1 MSEAGSQPTVA
12 IEKDLRDALPAGARL
27 RGYEILA
34 VLGHGGFGVTYRA
47 HDETL
52 GRDVAIKEYLPT
64 AVAVRE
70 DGTTVLP
77 RSTALADEFR
87 WGRERF
93 LQEARTL
100 ARLDGAP
107 AILRV
112 FDFLE
117 ANGTA
122 YMVMA
127 LLEGEPLE
135 QRLRHDGCL
144 SQPAIEGLLYPLLDG
159 LAAVHAAGFL
169 HRDIKPDNIMLDA
182 KSAPTLIDFGAS
194 RAPTA
199 GGTAA
204 MTAIFTPGY
213 AAAEQFTSARQGPWT
228 DIYGLGATLYH
239 AIVGRP
245 PPSAF
250 DRMVRDTYE
259 PLAKLRPAG
268 FSLAFLAAVDAGLR
282 LRAADRPQ
290 SIADWRAI
298 FEPSSAPDRPA
309 AAVSPEPKRGLGLW
323 LGLAAAAIL
332 ALAGGSYYFA
342 TSQPSVPATAVAG
355 AEKAAQDKAVQMEQA
370 ELARLREEAAAR
382 EKADQ
387 AAALRR
393 QFEEEV
399 RRKIEAEAAEM
410 KRLEEEAKQ
419 KADAEAAAKRK
430 ADAEAAAKQRA
441 DAEAAAKQR
450 ADAEAAA
457 KRKAEEAERKPA
469 EVAEAALQLG
479 KIDRQHIQVALVAL
493 AFGGSLLDGTLGT
506 GSREMIAAWQKA
518 RNQPVTGFLTGPQ
531 KEALLQEAA
540 AAVTKF
546 DDEQKKIEEEKKK
559 AATGT
564 GSVNPDIVP
573 LENNRGIALHLARG
587 NCNATANYVT
597 RVFAN
602 RLDLQFRGGWQTFM
616 ADKAGDF
623 ARSFAAPPRG
633 LPLTVKGNL
642 KTRLVSV
649 ENATSG
655 CLWKGSF

>member
-1 MSEAGSQPTVA
+1 MSETGSEPTVA
-12 IEKDLRDALPAGARL
+12 VGKDLRGALPAGARL

-47 HDETL
+47 RDTTL

-64 AVAVRE
+64 AVAIRE

-87 WGRERF
+87 WGRDRF

-100 ARLDGAP
+100 AKLDGAP
-107 AILRV
+107 AIVRV

-122 YMVMA
+122 YTVMA
-127 LLEGEPLE
+127 LLDGEPLE
-135 QRLRHDGCL
+135 QRLRRDGCL

-194 RAPTA
+194 RAPMA
-199 GGTAA
+199 GGTTA

-213 AAAEQFTSARQGPWT
+213 AAAEQFTSAKQGPWT
-228 DIYGLGATLYH
+228 DIYGLCATLYH

-250 DRMVRDTYE
+250 DRMVNDTYE

-268 FSLAFLAAVDAGLR
+268 FSPAFLAAIDAGLK
-282 LRAADRPQ
+282 LRATDRPQ
-290 SIADWRAI
+290 SIAQWRPMLGH
-298 FEPSSAPDRPA
+298 PSTFGMSA
-309 AAVSPEPKRGLGLW
+309 AAAMPVPKRRLGSW
-323 LGLAAAAIL
+323 MGLAAAAMLVL
-332 ALAGGSYYFA
+332 AAGGYYFV
-342 TSQPSVPATAVAG
+342 TSQPSAPGVAG
-355 AEKAAQDKAVQMEQA
+355 VSTVSVEKVAQEQA
-370 ELARLREEAAAR
+370 ELARLRAESATR

-387 AAALRR
+387 EAAAKR
-393 QFEEEV
+393 QVEEEV
-399 RRKIEAEAAEM
+399 RRKIEAEAAEK

-430 ADAEAAAKQRA
+430 AEEDE
-441 DAEAAAKQR
+441 
-450 ADAEAAA
+450 
-457 KRKAEEAERKPA
+457 RKALEAD
-469 EVAEAALQLG
+469 EAALQLG
-479 KIDRQHIQVALVAL
+479 KGDRQHIQVALVAL
-493 AFGGSLLDGTLGT
+493 GYGVSLMNGTLD
-506 GSREMIAAWQKA
+506 RDARDKIAAWQKA
-518 RNQPVTGFLTGPQ
+518 RNEPATGFLTGSQ
-531 KEALLQEAA
+531 YQALLQEAA
-540 AAVTKF
+540 LAISKF
-546 DDEQKKIEEEKKK
+546 DDEQKKFEEERKK
-559 AATGT
+559 AATGNV
-564 GSVNPDIVP
+564 SVNPDIVP
-573 LENNRGIALHLARG
+573 LEDNSRVVLYLARG
-587 NCNATANYVT
+587 QNCQATAEYVG

-602 RLDLQFRGGWQTFM
+602 RLDLQFRGGWQTFA
-616 ADKAGDF
+616 ADKAGNF
-623 ARSFAAPPRG
+623 ARSFPSPWTG
-633 LPLTVKGNL
+633 MYTLLVKGNV

-649 ENATSG
+649 ENVSSH

>member
-1 MSEAGSQPTVA
+1 MSETGSEPTVA
-12 IEKDLRDALPAGARL
+12 VGKDLRGALPAGARL

-47 HDETL
+47 RDTTL

-64 AVAVRE
+64 AVAIRE

-87 WGRERF
+87 WGRDRF

-100 ARLDGAP
+100 AKLDGAP
-107 AILRV
+107 AIVRV

-127 LLEGEPLE
+127 LLDGEPLE
-135 QRLRHDGCL
+135 RRLRRDGCL

-194 RAPTA
+194 RAPMA
-199 GGTAA
+199 GGTTA

-213 AAAEQFTSARQGPWT
+213 AAAEQFTSAKQGPWT
-228 DIYGLGATLYH
+228 DIYGLCATLYH

-250 DRMVRDTYE
+250 DRMVNDAYE

-268 FSLAFLAAVDAGLR
+268 FSPAFLAAIDAGLK
-282 LRAADRPQ
+282 LRATDRPQ
-290 SIADWRAI
+290 SIAQWRPMLGH
-298 FEPSSAPDRPA
+298 PSTFGMSA
-309 AAVSPEPKRGLGLW
+309 AAAMPVPKRRLGSW
-323 LGLAAAAIL
+323 MGLAAAAMLVL
-332 ALAGGSYYFA
+332 AAGGYYFV
-342 TSQPSVPATAVAG
+342 TSQPSAPGVVGVSTVSVEKVA
-355 AEKAAQDKAVQMEQA
+355 QEQA
-370 ELARLREEAAAR
+370 ELARLRAESATR

-387 AAALRR
+387 EAAAKR
-393 QFEEEV
+393 QVEEEV
-399 RRKIEAEAAEM
+399 RRKIEAEAAEK

-430 ADAEAAAKQRA
+430 AEEDE
-441 DAEAAAKQR
+441 
-450 ADAEAAA
+450 
-457 KRKAEEAERKPA
+457 RKALEAD
-469 EVAEAALQLG
+469 EAALQLG
-479 KIDRQHIQVALVAL
+479 KGDRQHIQVALVAL
-493 AFGGSLLDGTLGT
+493 GYGVSLMNGTLD
-506 GSREMIAAWQKA
+506 RDARDKIAAWQKA
-518 RNQPVTGFLTGPQ
+518 RNEPATGFLTGSQ
-531 KEALLQEAA
+531 YQALLQEAA
-540 AAVTKF
+540 LAISKF
-546 DDEQKKIEEEKKK
+546 DDEQKKFEEERKK
-559 AATGT
+559 AATGNV
-564 GSVNPDIVP
+564 SVNPDIVP
-573 LENNRGIALHLARG
+573 LEDNSRVVLYLARG
-587 NCNATANYVT
+587 QNCQATAEYVG

-602 RLDLQFRGGWQTFM
+602 RLDLQFRGGWQTFA
-616 ADKAGDF
+616 ADKAGNF
-623 ARSFAAPPRG
+623 ARSFPSPWTG
-633 LPLTVKGNL
+633 MYTLLVKGNV

-649 ENATSG
+649 ENVSSH

>member
-1 MSEAGSQPTVA
+1 VG
-12 IEKDLRDALPAGARL
+12 KDLRGALPAGARL

-34 VLGHGGFGVTYRA
+34 VLGHGGFGVTYQARDTA
-47 HDETL
+47 L

-87 WGRERF
+87 WGRDRF

-100 ARLDGAP
+100 AKLDGAP
-107 AILRV
+107 AVVRV

-135 QRLRHDGCL
+135 QRLRRDGCL
-144 SQPAIEGLLYPLLDG
+144 SQPAIEGLLYPVLDG
-159 LAAVHAAGFL
+159 LAAVHATGFL

-194 RAPTA
+194 RAPMA

-213 AAAEQFTSARQGPWT
+213 AAAEQFTSAKQGPWT

-250 DRMVRDTYE
+250 DRMVRDAYE
-259 PLAKLRPAG
+259 PLARLRPAG
-268 FSLAFLAAVDAGLR
+268 FSPSFLAAIDAGLK

-290 SIADWRAI
+290 SIAEWRAM
-298 FEPSSAPDRPA
+298 FDRPSVPDRPA
-309 AAVSPEPKRGLGLW
+309 VAVSAEPKHGFGLW
-323 LGLAAAAIL
+323 LGVAAAAIL
-332 ALAGGSYYFA
+332 ALAGGGYYFA
-342 TSQPSVPATAVAG
+342 TSHPSAPATAIAS
-355 AEKAAQDKAVQMEQA
+355 AEKAGQDKAVQTQQA
-370 ELARLREEAAAR
+370 ELARLRAEAAAH

-387 AAALRR
+387 EAALRR

-410 KRLEEEAKQ
+410 KRIEEEAKQ
-419 KADAEAAAKRK
+419 KVDAEAAARQKVEAEAAAKRK
-430 ADAEAAAKQRA
+430 ADAEVSAKQKA
-441 DAEAAAKQR
+441 DAE
-450 ADAEAAA
+450 A
-457 KRKAEEAERKPA
+457 KRKAEEVERNPA
-469 EVAEAALQLG
+469 QAAEAALQLG

-493 AFGGSLLDGTLGT
+493 AFGGSLLDGALGS

-540 AAVTKF
+540 AAVTRF

-564 GSVNPDIVP
+564 ASVNPDIVP
-573 LENNRGIALHLARG
+573 LENNRGIALYLARG
-587 NCNATANYVT
+587 NCNAIANYVA

-602 RLDLQFRGGWQTFM
+602 RLDLQFRGGWQTFT

-623 ARSFAAPPRG
+623 ARSFSAPPRG
-633 LPLTVKGNL
+633 IPLTVKGSL
-642 KTRLVSV
+642 RTRLVSV
-649 ENATSG
+649 ENATNG

>member
-1 MSEAGSQPTVA
+1 MSETGSEPTVA
-12 IEKDLRDALPAGARL
+12 VGKDLRGALPAGARL

-47 HDETL
+47 RDTTL

-64 AVAVRE
+64 AVAIRE

-87 WGRERF
+87 WGRDRF

-100 ARLDGAP
+100 AKLDGAP
-107 AILRV
+107 AIVRV

-127 LLEGEPLE
+127 LLDGEPLE
-135 QRLRHDGCL
+135 RRLRRDGCL

-194 RAPTA
+194 RAPMA
-199 GGTAA
+199 GGTTA

-213 AAAEQFTSARQGPWT
+213 AAAEQFTSAKQGPWT
-228 DIYGLGATLYH
+228 DIYGLCATLYH

-250 DRMVRDTYE
+250 DRMVNDAYE

-268 FSLAFLAAVDAGLR
+268 FSPAFLAAIDAGLK
-282 LRAADRPQ
+282 LRATDRPQ
-290 SIADWRAI
+290 SIAQWRPMLGH
-298 FEPSSAPDRPA
+298 PSTFGMSA
-309 AAVSPEPKRGLGLW
+309 AAAMPVPKRRLGSW
-323 LGLAAAAIL
+323 MGLAAAAMLVL
-332 ALAGGSYYFA
+332 AAGGYYFV
-342 TSQPSVPATAVAG
+342 TSQPSAPGVAG
-355 AEKAAQDKAVQMEQA
+355 VSSVSVEKVAQEQA
-370 ELARLREEAAAR
+370 ELARLWAESATR

-387 AAALRR
+387 EAAAKR
-393 QFEEEV
+393 QVEEEV
-399 RRKIEAEAAEM
+399 RRKIEAEAAEK

-430 ADAEAAAKQRA
+430 AEEDE
-441 DAEAAAKQR
+441 
-450 ADAEAAA
+450 
-457 KRKAEEAERKPA
+457 RKALEAD
-469 EVAEAALQLG
+469 EAALQLG
-479 KIDRQHIQVALVAL
+479 KGDRQHIQVALVAL
-493 AFGGSLLDGTLGT
+493 GYGVSLMNGTLD
-506 GSREMIAAWQKA
+506 RDARDKIAAWQKA
-518 RNQPVTGFLTGPQ
+518 RNEPATGFLTGSQ
-531 KEALLQEAA
+531 YQALLQEAA
-540 AAVTKF
+540 LAISKF
-546 DDEQKKIEEEKKK
+546 DDEQKKFEEERKK
-559 AATGT
+559 AATGNV
-564 GSVNPDIVP
+564 SVNPDIVP
-573 LENNRGIALHLARG
+573 LEDNSRVVLYLARG
-587 NCNATANYVT
+587 QNCQATAEYVG

-602 RLDLQFRGGWQTFM
+602 RLDLQFRGGWQTFA
-616 ADKAGDF
+616 ADKAGNF
-623 ARSFAAPPRG
+623 ARSFPSPWTG
-633 LPLTVKGNL
+633 MYTLLVKGNV

-649 ENATSG
+649 ENVSSH

>member
-1 MSEAGSQPTVA
+1 VSETGSEPTVA
-12 IEKDLRDALPAGARL
+12 VGKDLRGALPAGARL

-47 HDETL
+47 RDTTL

-64 AVAVRE
+64 AVAIRE

-87 WGRERF
+87 WGRDRF

-100 ARLDGAP
+100 AKLDGAP
-107 AILRV
+107 AIVRV

-127 LLEGEPLE
+127 LLDGEPLE
-135 QRLRHDGCL
+135 QRLRRDGCL

-194 RAPTA
+194 RAPMA
-199 GGTAA
+199 GGTTA

-213 AAAEQFTSARQGPWT
+213 AAAEQFTSAKQGPWT
-228 DIYGLGATLYH
+228 DIYGLCATLYH

-250 DRMVRDTYE
+250 DRMVNDAYE

-268 FSLAFLAAVDAGLR
+268 FSPAFLAAIDAGLK
-282 LRAADRPQ
+282 LRATDRPQ
-290 SIADWRAI
+290 SIAQWRPMLGH
-298 FEPSSAPDRPA
+298 PSTFGMSA
-309 AAVSPEPKRGLGLW
+309 AAAMPVPKRRLGSW
-323 LGLAAAAIL
+323 MGLAAAAMLVL
-332 ALAGGSYYFA
+332 AAGGYYFV
-342 TSQPSVPATAVAG
+342 TSQPSAPGVVGVSTVSVEKVA
-355 AEKAAQDKAVQMEQA
+355 QEQA
-370 ELARLREEAAAR
+370 ELARLRAESATR

-387 AAALRR
+387 EAAAKR
-393 QFEEEV
+393 QVEEEV
-399 RRKIEAEAAEM
+399 RRKIEAEAAEK

-430 ADAEAAAKQRA
+430 AEEDE
-441 DAEAAAKQR
+441 
-450 ADAEAAA
+450 
-457 KRKAEEAERKPA
+457 RKALEAD
-469 EVAEAALQLG
+469 EAALQLG
-479 KIDRQHIQVALVAL
+479 KGDRQHIQVALVAL
-493 AFGGSLLDGTLGT
+493 GYGVSLMNGTLD
-506 GSREMIAAWQKA
+506 RDARDKIAAWQKA
-518 RNQPVTGFLTGPQ
+518 RNEPATGFLTGSQ
-531 KEALLQEAA
+531 YQALLQEAA
-540 AAVTKF
+540 LAISKF
-546 DDEQKKIEEEKKK
+546 DDEQKKFEEERKK
-559 AATGT
+559 AATGNV
-564 GSVNPDIVP
+564 SVNPDIVP
-573 LENNRGIALHLARG
+573 LEDNSRVVLYLARG
-587 NCNATANYVT
+587 QNCQATAEYVG

-602 RLDLQFRGGWQTFM
+602 RLDLQFRGGWQTFA
-616 ADKAGDF
+616 ADKAGNF
-623 ARSFAAPPRG
+623 ARSFPSPWTG
-633 LPLTVKGNL
+633 MYTLLVKGNV

-649 ENATSG
+649 ENVSSH